1 MGMLDLFKNKTNSK
15 QVTEEFELQGNVSVA
30 IRSDEEMTSIDN

>member
-1 MGMLDLFKNKTNSK
+1 MLDLFKNKTKSK
-15 QVTEEFELQGNVSVA
+15 QDTEEFELQGNVSVA